1 MNTLSGRTDSET
13 TRKKRKRVHF
23 FSQRKM
29 NSFSGKKREWEIYL
43 DAFLSRI
50 PAHFYIEEP
59 PPEKLKQEEK
69 IVGTGAR
76 PMLK

>member
-1 MNTLSGRTDSET
+1 
-13 TRKKRKRVHF
+13 
-23 FSQRKM
+23 M
-29 NSFSGKKREWEIYL
+29 NSFSEKKREWEMYL
-43 DAFLSRI
+43 DAPLWRI

-59 PPEKLKQEEK
+59 PPGKLKQKEK